1 MSGEASELRSDI
13 LIVGASYTGLL
24 AALSFARTLGP
35 ETRIIVT
42 DKMSPDSIAAD
53 PRCFALSASSR
64 RLLAALGV
72 WELISS
78 EAQDVTTIALTDTPL
93 DAAVR
98 PVLLDYDNR
107 LETGEAGASIVPGA
121 ALLTGL
127 MARVQDER
135 GIRVI
140 TGVEATALEPGP
152 ALSVM
157 TDATGRRFT
166 APLVIAAD
174 GRGSRIR
181 QLAGIRTTGFR
192 HGQAG
197 IVAIIRHSEPH
208 HGCAIQH
215 FLPSGPFAILPLRG
229 NRSCITWSEE
239 AHAAERIMALDTA
252 GFLGEIARRAGG
264 RLGEISIEGTP
275 ASFPLSS
282 HVARE
287 FIGPRLVLVGDA
299 AHGVHPIAGQ
309 GLNLAMRDAA
319 VLAQCVGEAVKVGLD
334 FGDGTALERY
344 QRWRRFDS
352 TVSTGVFDGLN
363 RLFSNDASLLRSVRE
378 AGLGLVNRMPGLKRT
393 FVREAAG
400 LSGDLPDLMQEPVA
414 TTSG

>member
-42 DKMSPDSIAAD
+42 DKMSPDTIAAD

-127 MARVQDER
+127 MARVQGRTPNSGDYRRRSDGARTGSGAVDHDGRHGPPLHSPARYRR
-135 GIRVI
+135 GRAWIAHPP
-140 TGVEATALEPGP
+140 TGWHPDDGLSPWPGRDRRDHPAFRAASWVRHTALP
-152 ALSVM
+152 AVG
-157 TDATGRRFT
+157 GR
-166 APLVIAAD
+166 L
-174 GRGSRIR
+174 
-181 QLAGIRTTGFR
+181 
-192 HGQAG
+192 
-197 IVAIIRHSEPH
+197 
-208 HGCAIQH
+208 
-215 FLPSGPFAILPLRG
+215 
-229 NRSCITWSEE
+229 RSCRSRAVVPASPGVRRRTRPRVSWRSTLPVSL
-239 AHAAERIMALDTA
+239 ERSPGAPV
-252 GFLGEIARRAGG
+252 G
-264 RLGEISIEGTP
+264 RLGEITLEGSP

-309 GLNLAMRDAA
+309 GLNLAMRDVA

-352 TVSTGVFDGLN
+352 TVSTGGVRRAKPAVLERRVLAALSARG
-363 RLFSNDASLLRSVRE
+363 RARVGQSDARAQADVRPRGGG
-378 AGLGLVNRMPGLKRT
+378 AYG
-393 FVREAAG
+393 
-400 LSGDLPDLMQEPVA
+400 
-414 TTSG
+414 